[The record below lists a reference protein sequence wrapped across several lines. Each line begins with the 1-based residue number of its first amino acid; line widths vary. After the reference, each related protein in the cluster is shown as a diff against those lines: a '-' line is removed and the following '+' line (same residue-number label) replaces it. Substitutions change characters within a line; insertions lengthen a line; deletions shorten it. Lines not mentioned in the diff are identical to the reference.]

1 MPLHLHT
8 KTTSGGGTVDLGRL
22 EDLSGNVLVESY
34 GEITAIGPTTE
45 TLITSFTATTGKVT
59 RIKGITGTG
68 TGCATFRLYV
78 NSVQKYEGRIAWTQR
93 NINPIIE
100 VEALA
105 GQLVELKVEH
115 EDTGKTYDFQ
125 GSVWGYELTP

>member
-8 KTTSGGGTVDLGRL
+8 KTTSGGGTDLTRL
-22 EDLSGNVLVESY
+22 EELSGEILVQSY
-34 GEITAIGPTTE
+34 GEITTIASVTE
-45 TLITSFTATTGKVT
+45 TLITSFTVGAGKVV
-59 RIKGITGTG
+59 RVKGCTGSG

-78 NSVQKYEGRIAWTQR
+78 NSVQKYEGRIVWTER

-105 GQLVELKVEH
+105 GELVELKVEH
-115 EDTGKTYDFQ
+115 DDTGKTYDFQ
-125 GSVWGYELTP
+125 GSIYGYEFTP